1 MLIHRCEVVNTSK
14 YVDNICSVIED
25 PKCTKVILI
34 ATVKEDEAREQA
46 MDLPQLVAVGVYDIP
61 VVDKLYLIFDGTN
74 LSVARYP
81 RYLEVRDILDVA
93 QKTDKVFYCEAR
105 APLTSDLDD
114 KATLYTLLAAPH
126 RPLNV
131 ESRPAYF
138 ELLSNFTEEEFVRI
152 YK

>member
-1 MLIHRCEVVNTSK
+1 
-14 YVDNICSVIED
+14 
-25 PKCTKVILI
+25 
-34 ATVKEDEAREQA
+34 

-61 VVDKLYLIFDGTN
+61 VVDKLYLIFDGTS

-93 QKTDKVFYCEAR
+93 QNTNKVFYCEAR
-105 APLTSDLDD
+105 APLTSDFGDEIALN
-114 KATLYTLLAAPH
+114 TLLAAPH

-131 ESRPAYF
+131 ESRSAYF
-138 ELLSNFTEEEFVRI
+138 KLLSNFTEEEFVRI